1 MTQATIT
8 RRYLLAMASS
18 LIGLPLG
25 AFSPQPSVAKGFHL
39 VNGWIL
45 TTKDLEALNL
55 HDF

>member
-1 MTQATIT
+1 
-8 RRYLLAMASS
+8 MASS